1 MILPCLV
8 DQPHDML
15 DHLGPPCPLLA
26 STLPPTHP
34 PTHPS
39 TPQAALKRLLSDSDD
54 VIKADVAPLIKT
66 VVATNKFE
74 REMAARFG
82 GGSLE
87 DEEEGMQVREAREE
101 GGGSKGGRKDEEEG
115 LQVREAEGVGTPLG
129 AAAGSS
135 NSSRGG
141 SCRGSDINSG
151 GIWQQAGNGCGA
163 VDT

>member
-1 MILPCLV
+1 
-8 DQPHDML
+8 ML

-101 GGGSKGGRKDEEEG
+101 GGEQGREEGRGGGVAGEGGRG
-115 LQVREAEGVGTPLG
+115 GWHTPG
-129 AAAGSS
+129 GSS
-135 NSSRGG
+135 RE
-141 SCRGSDINSG
+141 
-151 GIWQQAGNGCGA
+151 QQQQQRRQLQR
-163 VDT
+163 

>member
-1 MILPCLV
+1 MTALT
-8 DQPHDML
+8 
-15 DHLGPPCPLLA
+15 PPCINLA
-26 STLPPTHP
+26 PTPPLPPL
-34 PTHPS
+34 
-39 TPQAALKRLLSDSDD
+39 QAALKRLLSDSDD

-101 GGGSKGGRKDEEEG
+101 GGSKGGRKDEEEG

-129 AAAGSS
+129 AAAGGS

-141 SCRGSDINSG
+141 GCGGSDINSG
-151 GIWQQAGNGCGA
+151 GIWQQGRNGCDAGE
-163 VDT
+163 T